1 MNEQDERTECIRAFE
16 VDFDNDIDSFG
27 ESCIVLA
34 LDITQAQVIAH
45 DCCNQLRELTKQ
57 DLRVKGIHEQCFVVA
72 PELGLKVE
80 LWMERIKKVLEED
93 DD

>member
-1 MNEQDERTECIRAFE
+1 MPEERHEAIKAFE

-45 DCCNQLRELTKQ
+45 ECCERLREIVKM
-57 DLRVKGIHEQCFVVA
+57 DIRVKGIHEQCFVVA
-72 PELGLKVE
+72 PELGLKID
-80 LWMERIKKVLEED
+80 LWMDRIKKVMEEED
-93 DD
+93 D